1 MTQHSKVIPELND
14 GELSVIQHLKKKALN
29 VQKVAVALAMKE
41 MVQTYVEL
49 VKGGRIDETS
59 SPTYFQSAAHQQQI
73 PQENF

>member
-1 MTQHSKVIPELND
+1 VIPELND

-59 SPTYFQSAAHQQQI
+59 SPTCFHSAAHQQQI